1 MATVLFIFVG
11 ALCLLQGTKT
21 FWAEE
26 RNTVFNKRP
35 IQVTDVKKYNH
46 FCGGLII
53 GFGVVAEITLYFMM
67 ATTGWVS
74 TVLTLALIGEC
85 FLVSL
90 IYGKME
96 IKFLKKR

>member
-1 MATVLFIFVG
+1 MATILFIFVG

-74 TVLTLALIGEC
+74 TI
-85 FLVSL
+85 
-90 IYGKME
+90 
-96 IKFLKKR
+96 